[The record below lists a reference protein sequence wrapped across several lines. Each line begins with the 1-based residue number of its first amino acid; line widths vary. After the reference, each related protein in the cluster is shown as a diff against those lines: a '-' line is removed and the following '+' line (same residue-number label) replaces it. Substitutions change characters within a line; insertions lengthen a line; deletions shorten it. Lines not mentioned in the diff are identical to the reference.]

1 MSRQPLKVRCTHST
15 RKGEPC
21 RGWAVRGTDPPTCAS
36 HLRAGPAGGALEQ
49 ACSSHLHA
57 AGADDAPVQAA
68 PRVWLG
74 AQGRAL
80 AAARPPETARGTEP
94 GFYGPTLSAEELA
107 DLVLYAADLTLAD
120 EIACTRVAVRRTL
133 EFLDQGR
140 GSLSES
146 AYLRA
151 AGLVFQGARTIARL
165 LRDQQ
170 ALVGDSGDR
179 LTAIFDAALDGL
191 SAEWGIEL

>member
-1 MSRQPLKVRCTHST
+1 MPRNPLKVRCTRLT
-15 RKGEPC
+15 KKGEPC
-21 RGWAVRGTDPPTCAS
+21 RGWAVRGTDPPTCT
-36 HLRAGPAGGALEQ
+36 
-49 ACSSHLHA
+49 SHLHVEPI
-57 AGADDAPVQAA
+57 GGGSDRGAA

-80 AAARPPETARGTEP
+80 AAARSPEAARGSEQ
-94 GFYGPTLSAEELA
+94 GFYTPTLSAEELA

-133 EFLDQGR
+133 EFLGQER

-179 LTAIFDAALDGL
+179 LTAIFDAALDSL